1 MRRPIAADDPSSI
14 DAGPAAHERVRRPPP
29 ARTGPIRDGSRIFRA
44 PPEPRMS
51 HPSSPEPAP
60 PSARPSLEEGVAA
73 AYRVYDEYMQRGQD
87 AARSRGDSWSDSRPP
102 AYPDLARRAIR
113 FWSDAI
119 GMMFDAVGPAGSAP
133 GRSNDRTSPSGFE
146 RAAEPGPW
154 SHPRS
159 ESHATRFD
167 GAFARPEPS
176 PAREGTAILLRLDVG
191 RPAEVRIHLAPEA
204 AGRSLATSALVA
216 LDVDGAPPLRDVRL
230 AHHGA
235 LDLTLN
241 LPPDQPAGTY
251 SGSVLDELRGDPL
264 GRLTVT
270 LRR

>member
-1 MRRPIAADDPSSI
+1 
-14 DAGPAAHERVRRPPP
+14 
-29 ARTGPIRDGSRIFRA
+29 
-44 PPEPRMS
+44 MS
-51 HPSSPEPAP
+51 HAASPEPAP

-102 AYPDLARRAIR
+102 AYSDLARRAVR

-133 GRSNDRTSPSGFE
+133 GRYNDRTSTSGFE
-146 RAAEPGPW
+146 RAAEPGH
-154 SHPRS
+154 HP
-159 ESHATRFD
+159 TRFD
-167 GAFARPEPS
+167 GAFSRPPEPS
-176 PAREGTAILLRLDVG
+176 PAREGTAILLRLDLG
-191 RPAEVRIHLAPEA
+191 RPAEVRLHLAPEA

-230 AHHGA
+230 ANHGA

-251 SGSVLDELRGDPL
+251 SGPVLDELRGDPL